1 MGNKALD
8 VYKQATVQTA
18 PPGELVLLLFNEA
31 IKSVRSALVFV
42 KDGNPGAANSCF
54 LKAQDIVD
62 ELRASLNLEAGGKIA
77 NNLLVVYQFIYDCL
91 VAANIKKDASHAEDA
106 LKVLVEIRDGWKHL
120 LGKS

>member
-31 IKSVRSALVFV
+31 IKNVRSALVFIN
-42 KDGNPGAANSCF
+42 DNNLSAANTCF

-62 ELRASLNLEAGGKIA
+62 ELRASLNLTAGGKIA
-77 NNLLVVYQFIYDCL
+77 NNLLVVYQFIYDSL
-91 VAANIKKDASHAEDA
+91 VNANIKKDAAHAEDA
-106 LKVLVEIRDGWKHL
+106 LKVLVEIRDGWKNL

>member
-77 NNLLVVYQFIYDCL
+77 NNLLAVYRFIYDCL
-91 VAANIKKDASHAEDA
+91 VAANIKKDATQAEDA

>member
-91 VAANIKKDASHAEDA
+91 VAANIKKDATQAEDA